1 MIYAHADNAL
11 RARCWL
17 RREGVIVDK
26 GVRTDVCITED
37 LMYVV
42 MDPEIPD
49 ELQTTLLLVMYRGG
63 IPPDER
69 EYPKIVKSIAEGLR
83 DRSIWRLYKDYRDVV
98 HYLLD
103 RWSGA
108 REYSGYGAL
117 EALMRDP
124 MLTEIVI
131 PQSTAPIAKYTY
143 VPKSLKEQLE
153 YIKFQT
159 IELGRYRR
167 VVAVRNELRLPT
179 NIVIPEPLMYIVVK
193 QLLPSLTMD
202 RPMLTR
208 EDPVFKARIAA
219 DLLEYNVNVRK
230 TSVYPKP
237 SSSLL
242 KPYVTKAAA
251 EPTLAVG
258 ERHALE
264 GLEVLALASILLEM
278 HGSIVFSGAMGTGKT
293 TQLNQLLYMTPPW
306 MQVVV
311 VERGAREIWAPLD
324 GQLLHLSVP
333 SEDKLWTALDQALRY
348 GTMHTVVALAEA
360 RTPQELR
367 TLVNYKLTGHGALT
381 TMHADTVKD
390 ALLRITEA
398 EAPPEG
404 LDGTLVIQL
413 SAVGNARYVKEVKAI
428 VAEGREVKVVDP
440 ADLTP
445 KLDAYVRSMYGV
457 DLKKEMTIRV
467 EALSKAAEA
476 EDPMSAR
483 RLLMEMIW
491 LNRIDL
497 KSVVENEAKQFGYS
511 EGED

>member
-11 RARCWL
+11 KARCWL
-17 RREGVIVDK
+17 RKEGVIVDK

-42 MDPEIPD
+42 IDPELPD
-49 ELQTTLLLVMYRGG
+49 DLQTALLLVMYRGG

-69 EYPKIVKSIAEGLR
+69 EYPKVIKSVAEGLR
-83 DRSIWRLYKDYRDVV
+83 DRTIWRLYKDYRDAV

-124 MLTEIVI
+124 LLTEIVI
-131 PQSTAPIAKYTY
+131 PQSTAPAAKYTY

-153 YIKFQT
+153 YIRFQT
-159 IELGRYRR
+159 VELGRYRR
-167 VVAVRNELRLPT
+167 VVAVRNELRFPT

-208 EDPVFKARIAA
+208 EDPVYKARIAA
-219 DLLEYNVNVRK
+219 DLLEYNVNIRK
-230 TSVYPKP
+230 VSAYPKP
-237 SSSLL
+237 SKSLL
-242 KPYVTKAAA
+242 KPYVTKATVEPFSAA
-251 EPTLAVG
+251 G
-258 ERHALE
+258 IRHVPE
-264 GLEVLALASILLEM
+264 GLEVLALASLVLETR
-278 HGSIVFSGAMGTGKT
+278 GSVVFSGAMGTGKT
-293 TQLNQLLYMTPPW
+293 TQLNQLLYMVPPW
-306 MQVVV
+306 FQVVII
-311 VERGAREIWAPLD
+311 ERGAREIWAPLE

-333 SEDKLWTALDQALRY
+333 SEEKLWSALDQALRY

-360 RTPQELR
+360 RTPQELK

-413 SAVGNARYVKEVKAI
+413 SALGSTRYVKEVKAI
-428 VAEGREVKVVDP
+428 VTEGREVRITEP

-445 KLDAYVRSMYGV
+445 KLDAYTREMYGV
-457 DLKKEMTIRV
+457 DLKKELTLRI
-467 EALSKAAEA
+467 EALAKAAEA
-476 EDPMSAR
+476 EDPISAR
-483 RLLMEMIW
+483 RVILETLW
-491 LNRIDL
+491 LERLDF
-497 KSVVENEAKQFGYS
+497 KTAVEEEARQFQYQ
-511 EGED
+511 

>member
-17 RREGVIVDK
+17 RKEGVIVDK

-42 MDPEIPD
+42 IDPELPD
-49 ELQTTLLLVMYRGG
+49 ELQTALLLIMFRGG

-69 EYPKIVKSIAEGLR
+69 EYPKIVKSVAEGLR

-131 PQSTAPIAKYTY
+131 PQSTAPAAKYTY

-153 YIKFQT
+153 YIRFQT

-179 NIVIPEPLMYIVVK
+179 NIVIPEPLMYVAVK

-219 DLLEYNVNVRK
+219 DLLEYNVNIRK
-230 TSVYPKP
+230 TSAYPKP
-237 SSSLL
+237 SKSLL
-242 KPYVTKAAA
+242 KPYTTKTSAEPAAA
-251 EPTLAVG
+251 VG
-258 ERHALE
+258 ARHAPE
-264 GLEVLALASILLEM
+264 GLEILALASLVLETR
-278 HGSIVFSGAMGTGKT
+278 GSVVFSGAMGTGKT

-333 SEDKLWTALDQALRY
+333 SEDKLWAALDQALRY

-413 SAVGNARYVKEVKAI
+413 AAVGGSRYVKEVKAI
-428 VAEGREVKVVDP
+428 VAEGRDVKVVEP

-445 KLDAYVRSMYGV
+445 KLDGYVREMYGV
-457 DLKKEMTIRV
+457 DLRRELALRA
-467 EALSKAAEA
+467 EALLKASEA
-476 EDPMSAR
+476 EDPATAR
-483 RLLMEMIW
+483 RVILEALW
-491 LNRIDL
+491 LERLDF
-497 KSVVENEAKQFGYS
+497 KSAVEEEVRQYGYV
-511 EGED
+511 